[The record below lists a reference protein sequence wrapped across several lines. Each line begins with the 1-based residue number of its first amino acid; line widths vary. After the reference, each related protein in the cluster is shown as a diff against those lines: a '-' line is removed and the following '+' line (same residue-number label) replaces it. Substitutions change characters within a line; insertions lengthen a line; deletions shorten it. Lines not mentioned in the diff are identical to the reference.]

1 MKDIRFYLRLY
12 RLMLSQ
18 YIKVKMQ
25 YGLDIFV
32 SSLAMAMVS
41 LSGLFVY
48 WIVFQSINNL
58 GGWGYYDIMFL
69 YSLQNINIL

>member
-25 YGLDIFV
+25 YRLDIFV

-69 YSLQNINIL
+69 YS